1 MIASKTPEPLPG
13 DPNGKR
19 LCEIFGTYLW
29 QAIHAATPEDGTQK
43 PKWQTITKYPL
54 RPRILWSLWQD
65 ANTLIGVRFGQTTRY
80 ALIDLDAGGAYC
92 STDAMAPKGQSLTI
106 AQLRAALETI
116 GITRTLL
123 VRSSWSGG
131 LHLYIPLPEAVSTF
145 NLAVALKACLKAQ
158 GFELKSGQLEIFPNV
173 KAFGVT
179 AFIEYNAHRLPLQPG
194 SGSCLLDDALQ
205 PVTDNLARFLWVWE
219 GAAQAQDIDLLRQAL
234 TSGRNAHRKRPKRQN
249 LSTIESWRT
258 DLETEISEGWTDYGQ
273 TNHLLKSIACY
284 GHVFEG
290 LKGQALEEYTLR
302 IATSR
307 PGYETYCRHQSEIR
321 HRAIAWARAA
331 ENYYWPLGSDPKRS
345 AHLHQNNIVPFNQ
358 RRSEDA
364 QARIKGAYAHL
375 EELGILPEQITA
387 RATAIHQQAS
397 VSLETLYKHRHLW
410 HPHHQTKESVIDQ
423 STSHSAD
430 PEPPRPQPR
439 KSPEPVPDKELRTSK
454 ETMKGVVPEGP
465 GVGLETPVSSPNRG
479 VRGDEPVSPQ
489 MLELPDAQVDN
500 KIRHYLRLLGWS
512 YQEVCRFIADRFSGK
527 RRSELNSDE
536 LLTLLYYLQTRG

>member
-1 MIASKTPEPLPG
+1 MIASRTPEPLPG
-13 DPNGKR
+13 EPNGKR

-29 QAIHAATPEDGTQK
+29 QAIEAAMPEDATQK
-43 PKWQTITKYPL
+43 PKWKTITKYPL
-54 RPRILWSLWQD
+54 RPRSLWNLWQD
-65 ANTLIGVRFGQTTRY
+65 AATLIGVRFGQTTSY
-80 ALIDLDAGGAYC
+80 ALIDLDAGGVYC
-92 STDAMAPKGQSLTI
+92 SADAI

-145 NLAVALKACLKAQ
+145 NLAVALKECLKAQ
-158 GFELKSGQLEIFPNV
+158 NFDLKAGQLEIFPNV

-205 PVTDNLARFLWVWE
+205 PVTDNLARFLWVWQS
-219 GAAQAQDIDLLRQAL
+219 AAQAQDIDLLRQAF
-234 TSGRNAHRKRPKRQN
+234 TSGRNTHRKRPKRQN

-258 DLETEISEGWTDYGQ
+258 DLEFEISEGWTDYGQ

-290 LKGQALEEYTLR
+290 IKGQALEEYTLR

-307 PGYETYCRHQSEIR
+307 PGYEQYCRHQSEIH
-321 HRAIAWARAA
+321 HRATAWARAA

-345 AHLHQNNIVPFNQ
+345 TNLHQNNIVPFNQ
-358 RRSEDA
+358 QRSEDA
-364 QARIKGAYAHL
+364 QARIKAAYVHL
-375 EELGILPEQITA
+375 EQLGTLPDQITA
-387 RATAIHQQAS
+387 RARAIHQQAG

-410 HPHHQTKESVIDQ
+410 HPHAQTKESVIDQ
-423 STSHSAD
+423 STSLSAD
-430 PEPPRPQPR
+430 SEPQVQQSAE
-439 KSPEPVPDKELRTSK
+439 SPDPLPPKELRTIK
-454 ETMKGVVPEGP
+454 KTMKGVAPAGH
-465 GVGLETPVSSPNRG
+465 GVGLETPVSSPDRG
-479 VRGDEPVSPQ
+479 VRGDELSFPQ
-489 MLELPDAQVDN
+489 TLELPDVQVDN
-500 KIRHYLRLLGWS
+500 KIRHHLRLLGWP
-512 YQEVCRFIADRFSGK
+512 YQEVCQFIADRFSGK